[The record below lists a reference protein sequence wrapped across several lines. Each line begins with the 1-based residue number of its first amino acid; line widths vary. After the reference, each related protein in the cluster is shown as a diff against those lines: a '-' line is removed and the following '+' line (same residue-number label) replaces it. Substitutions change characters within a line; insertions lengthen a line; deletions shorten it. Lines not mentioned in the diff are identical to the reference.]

1 MMKTLTVNLTG
12 LLQSYGNEATFERR
26 TTYHYPSKSAVIGMI
41 AAGLGYRRD
50 DQRIESLNKLGIA
63 VRIDQRGKIM
73 TDFHTVRPQNA
84 KNSKLT
90 YRDYLQDA
98 VFVVAIG
105 SGDDNLIG
113 QIKYALRHP
122 KFQLFLGRRA
132 NVPAGVLWIE
142 EFDTDPMTVLKELP
156 WQASDWFK
164 KRMKKELYS
173 AEVVADWGLEKGADR
188 NLIQVKDQ
196 VGSFNVQHRY
206 HKYRPAIRTFVT
218 LKNNMYQEN
227 SGEHDV
233 WSSI

>member
-1 MMKTLTVNLTG
+1 M
-12 LLQSYGNEATFERR
+12 
-26 TTYHYPSKSAVIGMI
+26 
-41 AAGLGYRRD
+41 
-50 DQRIESLNKLGIA
+50 
-63 VRIDQRGKIM
+63 
-73 TDFHTVRPQNA
+73 
-84 KNSKLT
+84 
-90 YRDYLQDA
+90 
-98 VFVVAIG
+98 AIG
-105 SGDDNLIG
+105 SEDDNLIG

-132 NVPAGVLWIE
+132 NVPAGVLRIE
-142 EFDTDPMTVLKELP
+142 EFDTDPMMVLKELP

-188 NLIQVKDQ
+188 NLIQVNDQ
-196 VGSFNVQHRY
+196 VAWFNVQHRY